1 MLLASWENAQHLKT
15 TTSISQTSK
24 QNVSWVKPSP
34 GRYKCNVDAFFCDT
48 SNRVGIGMCIRDAE
62 GAFVLAR
69 IEWFSPV
76 VDVDIGEAI
85 GLLKAMEWARDLH
98 LLNIDFEVDS
108 KVVVDNIYGKQ
119 IDVSDFSVIIN
130 NCVHLL
136 CTDLI
141 NSYVSF
147 IRRQTNKVAHS
158 LAKAALLEASF
169 RIHSNIPSCIEFS
182 IIVSM
187 TWQHDM
193 TLGELKLNAHQ
204 L

>member
-34 GRYKCNVDAFFCDT
+34 GRYKCNVDASFCKAT
-48 SNRVGIGMCIRDAE
+48 NIVGIGMCIRDDE

-69 IEWFSPV
+69 TEWFSPI

-85 GLLKAMEWARDLH
+85 GLLKAMEWTRDLH
-98 LLNIDFEVDS
+98 LLNVDFEVES
-108 KVVVDNIYGKQ
+108 KTVVDSIYGKQ
-119 IDVSDFSVIIN
+119 IGVSDFSVITN

-141 NSYVSF
+141 NSNVSF
-147 IRRQTNKVAHS
+147 IRRQANEVAHS

-169 RIHSNIPSCIEFS
+169 RIHS
-182 IIVSM
+182 
-187 TWQHDM
+187 
-193 TLGELKLNAHQ
+193 
-204 L
+204 